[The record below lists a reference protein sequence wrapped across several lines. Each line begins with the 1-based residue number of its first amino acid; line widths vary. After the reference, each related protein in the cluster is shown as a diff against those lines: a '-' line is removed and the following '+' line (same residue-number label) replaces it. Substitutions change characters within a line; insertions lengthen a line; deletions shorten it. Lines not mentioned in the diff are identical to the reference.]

1 MRANTASFEGRSP
14 DPDRALALARE
25 AMEAW
30 LEQHPRRM
38 LSEPVVTKGGEGV
51 VIRAEWKEE

>member
-1 MRANTASFEGRSP
+1 MRANTASFEGQSP

-30 LEQHPRRM
+30 IAQNPGRQITRAAVEQ
-38 LSEPVVTKGGEGV
+38 EPGMATVS
-51 VIRAEWKEE
+51 IEWTDP

>member
-30 LEQHPRRM
+30 VAQNPGRQITRAAVGQ
-38 LSEPVVTKGGEGV
+38 EPGMATIKV
-51 VIRAEWKEE
+51 EWE

>member
-1 MRANTASFEGRSP
+1 MTRSNTASFEGQSP

-30 LEQHPRRM
+30 IAENPGRQITRAAVEQ
-38 LSEPVVTKGGEGV
+38 EPGMATIKVEF
-51 VIRAEWKEE
+51 ED